1 MIPILFKN
9 RINLKICEIVLQ
21 RFEKTKFSAF
31 NSYCYL
37 IKRALEN
44 GNLTA
49 KQTQDIFIILEMLNE
64 LFNFNDADA
73 FEYVYD
79 FFIEENYKSFGE
91 VVKLTE
97 IYFPNVVFN
106 KQIL

>member
-21 RFEKTKFSAF
+21 RFENTNFSAF

-44 GNLTA
+44 ENLTA

-79 FFIEENYKSFGE
+79 FFIEESYKSFGE

-97 IYFPNVVFN
+97 TYFPNVVFN